1 MVHSG
6 IRFRMRI
13 GIDLRLS
20 PGRMAIRCGRS
31 DMGGSCS
38 SALVDEIFIGQ
49 GTRLIKAKASLRPP
63 FLEFRVSTN
72 ISAVALD

>member
-20 PGRMAIRCGRS
+20 PGRMAIRSGRGNLGWS
-31 DMGGSCS
+31 RGSTVVVEKEFRRTIAS
-38 SALVDEIFIGQ
+38 TKPSLV
-49 GTRLIKAKASLRPP
+49 SLRA
-63 FLEFRVSTN
+63 EG
-72 ISAVALD
+72 